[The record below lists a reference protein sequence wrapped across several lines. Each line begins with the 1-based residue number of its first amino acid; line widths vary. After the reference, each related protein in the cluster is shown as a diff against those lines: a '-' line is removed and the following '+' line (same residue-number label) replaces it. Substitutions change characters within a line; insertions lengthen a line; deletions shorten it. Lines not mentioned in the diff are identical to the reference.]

1 MNSYPFLNLVWT
13 MLVFF
18 GWVIWFWLL
27 IVIFG
32 DLFHR
37 SDTSGWMKALWTVAL
52 ILLPFIGVLIYLI
65 IEGKHMATRKQAQ
78 AQAAQ
83 SQFDDYVRSVAP
95 PAEGGT
101 TDQIAKAKKLLD
113 DGAINQTEYET
124 IKHKALTG

>member
-1 MNSYPFLNLVWT
+1 MSSYPFLDLVWT

-37 SDTSGWMKALWTVAL
+37 SDTSGWMKALWTVVL

-65 IEGKHMATRKQAQ
+65 AEGKHMAARR
-78 AQAAQ
+78 AAESRATQ
-83 SQFDDYVRSVAP
+83 SQFDDYVRSVSSSNDGA
-95 PAEGGT
+95 
-101 TDQIAKAKKLLD
+101 TDQISKAKKLLD
-113 DGAINQTEYET
+113 DGAISQTEYDK
-124 IKHKALTG
+124 IKEKALAT

>member
-1 MNSYPFLNLVWT
+1 MYPFLDVIWT

-37 SDTSGWMKALWTVAL
+37 SDTSGWMKALWTVVL

-65 IEGKHMATRKQAQ
+65 ADGKQMAARRQAQ

-83 SQFDDYVRSVAP
+83 SQFDDYVRSVSKP
-95 PAEGGT
+95 GGDGST
-101 TDQIAKAKKLLD
+101 EQIAKAKELLD
-113 DGAINQTEYET
+113 NGAINQDEYQR
-124 IKHKALTG
+124 IKQKALAS